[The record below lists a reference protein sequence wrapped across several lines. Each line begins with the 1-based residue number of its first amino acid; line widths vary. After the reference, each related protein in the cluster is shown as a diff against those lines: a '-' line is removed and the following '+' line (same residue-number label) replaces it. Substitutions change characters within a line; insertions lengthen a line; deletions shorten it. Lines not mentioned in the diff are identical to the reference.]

1 MVCGQMVIPSNT
13 NDKVICMSIELFT
26 GFVGSGKSFAATKI
40 GVTIADA
47 PAGRKWVIANFPIKQ
62 KKTFFHWFRKKK
74 FVDPRW
80 IYKDNE
86 ELTVDFLVNESLKN
100 GWNEKESSAL
110 VIFDEASIPFN
121 ARSFQR
127 TDRMD
132 WIKFLTQ
139 SRKFGYDVIF
149 ITQDARMIDK
159 QIRALCEY
167 EVVHKKLNNMFA
179 FKWLNMF
186 RLTLFAGVSYWN
198 GLNAK
203 YTKGQLRLYF
213 YSKSVADRYDTLRL
227 FDNVAKPKTQEGL

>member
-1 MVCGQMVIPSNT
+1 MA
-13 NDKVICMSIELFT
+13 IELFT
-26 GFVGSGKSFAATKI
+26 GFVGSGKSYAATKI
-40 GVTIADA
+40 GTMIADA
-47 PAGRKWVIANFPIKQ
+47 RIGKKYVIANFPIKPKRKLLSKIPFV
-62 KKTFFHWFRKKK
+62 KKYIKN
-74 FVDPRW
+74 PEMNCRW

-86 ELTVDFLVNESLKN
+86 SLTVDFLVSESLKN
-100 GWNEKESSAL
+100 GWNEKEGSAL

-121 ARSFQR
+121 ARNYQR
-127 TDRMD
+127 SDRME

-159 QIRALCEY
+159 QIRSLCEY

-179 FKWLNMF
+179 FKWLSMF
-186 RLTLFAGVSYWN
+186 RITLFAGVSYWN

-213 YSKSVADRYDTLRL
+213 YQSSIADRYDTLRL
-227 FDNVAKPKTQEGL
+227 FDSYEKAEGGIEQQA

>member
-1 MVCGQMVIPSNT
+1 
-13 NDKVICMSIELFT
+13 MSIELFT
-26 GFVGSGKSFAATKI
+26 GFVGSGKSYAATKI
-40 GVTIADA
+40 GCNIADA
-47 PAGRKWVIANFPIKQ
+47 PLSDRWVIANFPIKP
-62 KKTFFHWFRKKK
+62 KKKMFAMFRKKNK
-74 FVDPRW
+74 FNEPRW

-86 ELTVDFLVNESLKN
+86 ELTVDFLIKTSLDR
-100 GWNEKESSAL
+100 GWNEKEGSCL
-110 VIFDEASIPFN
+110 LIFDEASIPFN

-127 TDRMD
+127 GDRME

-167 EVVHKKLNNMFA
+167 EVTHKKLNNMA
-179 FKWLNMF
+179 ALKWLSLF
-186 RLTLFAGVSYWN
+186 RVTLFAGVSYWN

-213 YSKSVADRYDTLRL
+213 YHSSVADRYDTLRL
-227 FDNVAKPKTQEGL
+227 FEVPEGGKVEVEG